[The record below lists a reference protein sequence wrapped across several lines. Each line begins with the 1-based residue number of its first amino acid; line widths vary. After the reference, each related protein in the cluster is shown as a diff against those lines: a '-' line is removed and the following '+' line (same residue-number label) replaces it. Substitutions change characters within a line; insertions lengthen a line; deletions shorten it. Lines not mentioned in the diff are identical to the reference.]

1 MPSHLFFYEFITN
14 TKIMAIKVN
23 EHLIPDWAIERQAQ
37 TMFEQVAKSMPDKPR
52 EVVQL
57 AALDLARDRM
67 VDQALMAQESQKRE
81 YMIDAEEVN
90 LGMKKWISQNGG
102 KKAFSK
108 GKHPVIKTEDDLRK
122 EITSQIQFNR
132 LLEEESTTEK
142 ISESEAKKYYDARPD
157 LFETEVLLTASHIL
171 KMAKTEEEFARAEE
185 QIIEIRKK
193 IEDGDAFIDMIKK
206 ESDDSQNDGHLGTF
220 GKGRMVPPFEKAAFS
235 LKVGEVSE
243 PVKSQFGWHLIEL
256 HDRKEPEV
264 TPFEEVK
271 EKIIEYLGE
280 RRKDRVFD
288 QFLDKLKKQAEI
300 SEVAGI

>member
-1 MPSHLFFYEFITN
+1 
-14 TKIMAIKVN
+14 MAIKVN

-67 VDQALMAQESQKRE
+67 VDQALMAQESQNRE
-81 YMIDAEEVN
+81 YVIDAEEVN

-132 LLEEESTTEK
+132 LLEEESTSEK

-185 QIIEIRKK
+185 QIIKIRKK
-193 IEDGDAFIDMIKK
+193 IEDGDPFIDMIKK

-264 TPFEEVK
+264 TLFEEVK
-271 EKIIEYLGE
+271 EKIVEYLGE

-288 QFLDKLKKQAEI
+288 QFLDKLKKQADI
-300 SEVAGI
+300 TEVAGI

>member
-1 MPSHLFFYEFITN
+1 
-14 TKIMAIKVN
+14 MAIKVN

-67 VDQALMAQESQKRE
+67 VDQALMAQESQNRE
-81 YMIDAEEVN
+81 YVIDAEEVN

-132 LLEEESTTEK
+132 LLEEESTSEK

-185 QIIEIRKK
+185 QIIKIRKK
-193 IEDGDAFIDMIKK
+193 IEEGDPFIDMIKK

-220 GKGRMVPPFEKAAFS
+220 GKGRMVPPFEKAAFA
-235 LKVGEVSE
+235 LKVGEISE

-264 TPFEEVK
+264 TSFEEVK

-300 SEVAGI
+300 TEVAGI

>member
-185 QIIEIRKK
+185 QIIKIRKK
-193 IEDGDAFIDMIKK
+193 IEDGDPFIDMIKK

-300 SEVAGI
+300 TEVAGI

>member
-1 MPSHLFFYEFITN
+1 
-14 TKIMAIKVN
+14 MAIKVN

-37 TMFEQVAKSMPDKPR
+37 TMFEQVAKSMPGKPR
-52 EVVQL
+52 EVIQL

-67 VDQALMAQESQKRE
+67 IDQTLMAQESQKRD
-81 YMIDAEEVN
+81 YVIDAEEIN
-90 LGMKKWISQNGG
+90 LGMKNWISQNGG

-132 LLEEESTTEK
+132 LLEEESTGETV
-142 ISESEAKKYYDARPD
+142 SESEAKKYYEARPD

-171 KMAKTEEEFARAEE
+171 KMAKTEEEFNRAEE

-193 IEDGDAFIDMIKK
+193 IENGEAFVDLIKK

-220 GKGRMVPPFEKAAFS
+220 GKGRMVPPFEKAAFA
-235 LKVGEVSE
+235 LKVGEISE

-264 TPFEEVK
+264 TSFEEVK

-300 SEVAGI
+300 TEVAGI

>member
-1 MPSHLFFYEFITN
+1 
-14 TKIMAIKVN
+14 MAIKVN

-67 VDQALMAQESQKRE
+67 VDQALMAQESQNRE
-81 YMIDAEEVN
+81 YIIDAEEVN

-300 SEVAGI
+300 TEVAGI

>member
-1 MPSHLFFYEFITN
+1 
-14 TKIMAIKVN
+14 MAIKVN

-37 TMFEQVAKSMPDKPR
+37 TMFEQVAKSMPGKPR
-52 EVVQL
+52 EVIQL

-67 VDQALMAQESQKRE
+67 IDQTLMAQESQKRD
-81 YMIDAEEVN
+81 YVIDAEEIN
-90 LGMKKWISQNGG
+90 LGMKNWISQNGG

-132 LLEEESTTEK
+132 LLEEESTGETV
-142 ISESEAKKYYDARPD
+142 SESEAKKYYDARPD

-171 KMAKTEEEFARAEE
+171 KMAKTEEEFDRAEE

-193 IEDGDAFIDMIKK
+193 IENGEAFVDLIKK

-220 GKGRMVPPFEKAAFS
+220 GKGRMVPPFEKAAFA
-235 LKVGEVSE
+235 LKVGEISE

-264 TPFEEVK
+264 TSFEEVK

-300 SEVAGI
+300 TEVAGI

>member
-193 IEDGDAFIDMIKK
+193 IEDGDAFIDMIKN
-206 ESDDSQNDGHLGTF
+206 ESDDSQNYGHLGTF

-300 SEVAGI
+300 TEVAGI

>member
-1 MPSHLFFYEFITN
+1 
-14 TKIMAIKVN
+14 MAIKVN

-67 VDQALMAQESQKRE
+67 VDQALMAQESQNRE
-81 YMIDAEEVN
+81 YVIDAEEVN

-132 LLEEESTTEK
+132 LLEEESTSEK
-142 ISESEAKKYYDARPD
+142 ISESEAKKYYEARPD

-185 QIIEIRKK
+185 QIIKIRKK
-193 IEDGDAFIDMIKK
+193 IEDGDPFIDMIKK

-271 EKIIEYLGE
+271 EKIVEYLGE

-288 QFLDKLKKQAEI
+288 QFLDKLKKQADI
-300 SEVAGI
+300 TEVAGI

>member
-1 MPSHLFFYEFITN
+1 
-14 TKIMAIKVN
+14 MAIKVN

-67 VDQALMAQESQKRE
+67 VDQALMAQESQNRE
-81 YMIDAEEVN
+81 YVIDAEEVN

-300 SEVAGI
+300 TEVAGI

>member
-1 MPSHLFFYEFITN
+1 
-14 TKIMAIKVN
+14 MAIKVN

-37 TMFEQVAKSMPDKPR
+37 SMFEQVAKSMPDKPR

-67 VDQALMAQESQKRE
+67 IDQALMAQESQNRD
-81 YMIDAEEVN
+81 YDIDAEEVN

-132 LLEEESTTEK
+132 LLEEESTGEK
-142 ISESEAKKYYDARPD
+142 VSESEAQKYYDARPD

-171 KMAKTEEEFARAEE
+171 KIAKTEDEFTRAEE

-193 IEDGDAFIDMIKK
+193 IEDGESFLEMIKK

-220 GKGRMVPPFEKAAFS
+220 GKGRMVPPFEKAAFA
-235 LKVGEVSE
+235 LNVDEVSQ
-243 PVKSQFGWHLIEL
+243 PVKSQFGWHLIQL

-264 TPFEEVK
+264 TPFSEVK
-271 EKIIEYLGE
+271 DKIVEYLGE

-288 QFLDKLKKQAEI
+288 QFLDKLKSQAEI
-300 SEVAGI
+300 TEVAGI

>member
-1 MPSHLFFYEFITN
+1 
-14 TKIMAIKVN
+14 MAIKVN

-67 VDQALMAQESQKRE
+67 VDQALMAQESQNRE
-81 YMIDAEEVN
+81 YVIDAEEVN

-132 LLEEESTTEK
+132 LLEEESTSEK

-185 QIIEIRKK
+185 QIIKIRKK
-193 IEDGDAFIDMIKK
+193 IEDGDPFIDMIKK

-220 GKGRMVPPFEKAAFS
+220 GKGRMVPPFEKAAFA
-235 LKVGEVSE
+235 LKVGEISE

-264 TPFEEVK
+264 TSFEEVK
-271 EKIIEYLGE
+271 EKIIDYLGE

-288 QFLDKLKKQAEI
+288 QFLDKLKKQAELT
-300 SEVAGI
+300 EVAGI

>member
-1 MPSHLFFYEFITN
+1 
-14 TKIMAIKVN
+14 MAIKVN

-37 TMFEQVAKSMPDKPR
+37 TMFEQVAKSMPGKPR
-52 EVVQL
+52 EVIQL

-67 VDQALMAQESQKRE
+67 IDQTLMAQESQKRD
-81 YMIDAEEVN
+81 YVIDAEEIN
-90 LGMKKWISQNGG
+90 LGMKNWISQNGG

-132 LLEEESTTEK
+132 LLEEESTGETV
-142 ISESEAKKYYDARPD
+142 SESEAKKYYDARPD

-171 KMAKTEEEFARAEE
+171 KMAKTEEEFDRAEE
-185 QIIEIRKK
+185 QIIKIRKK
-193 IEDGDAFIDMIKK
+193 IENGEVFVDLIKK

-220 GKGRMVPPFEKAAFS
+220 GKGRMVPPFEKAAFA
-235 LKVGEVSE
+235 LKVGEISE

-264 TPFEEVK
+264 TSFEEVK

-300 SEVAGI
+300 TEVAGI

>member
-1 MPSHLFFYEFITN
+1 
-14 TKIMAIKVN
+14 MAIKVN

-37 TMFEQVAKSMPDKPR
+37 TMFEQVAKSMPGKPR
-52 EVVQL
+52 EVIQL

-67 VDQALMAQESQKRE
+67 IDQTLMAQESQKRD
-81 YMIDAEEVN
+81 YVIDAEEIN
-90 LGMKKWISQNGG
+90 LGMKNWISQNGG

-132 LLEEESTTEK
+132 LLEEESTGETV
-142 ISESEAKKYYDARPD
+142 SEPEAKKYYDARPD

-171 KMAKTEEEFARAEE
+171 KMAKTEEEFDRAEE
-185 QIIEIRKK
+185 QIIKIRKK
-193 IEDGDAFIDMIKK
+193 IENGEVFVDLIKK

-220 GKGRMVPPFEKAAFS
+220 GKGRMVPPFEKAAFA
-235 LKVGEVSE
+235 LKVGEISE

-264 TPFEEVK
+264 TSFEEVK

-300 SEVAGI
+300 TEVAGI

>member
-206 ESDDSQNDGHLGTF
+206 ESDDSQNDGHL
-220 GKGRMVPPFEKAAFS
+220 
-235 LKVGEVSE
+235 
-243 PVKSQFGWHLIEL
+243 
-256 HDRKEPEV
+256 
-264 TPFEEVK
+264 
-271 EKIIEYLGE
+271 
-280 RRKDRVFD
+280 
-288 QFLDKLKKQAEI
+288 
-300 SEVAGI
+300 

>member
-1 MPSHLFFYEFITN
+1 
-14 TKIMAIKVN
+14 MAIKVN

-67 VDQALMAQESQKRE
+67 VDQALMAQESQNRE
-81 YMIDAEEVN
+81 YVIDAEEVN

-132 LLEEESTTEK
+132 LLEEESTSEK

-185 QIIEIRKK
+185 QIIKIRKK
-193 IEDGDAFIDMIKK
+193 IEDGDPFIDMIKK

-235 LKVGEVSE
+235 LKAGEVSE

-271 EKIIEYLGE
+271 EKIVEYLGE

-288 QFLDKLKKQAEI
+288 QFLDKLKKQADI
-300 SEVAGI
+300 TEVAGI

>member
-1 MPSHLFFYEFITN
+1 
-14 TKIMAIKVN
+14 MAIKVN

-37 TMFEQVAKSMPDKPR
+37 TMFEQVAKSMPGKPR
-52 EVVQL
+52 EVIQL

-67 VDQALMAQESQKRE
+67 IDQTLMAQESQKRD
-81 YMIDAEEVN
+81 YVIDAEEIN
-90 LGMKKWISQNGG
+90 LGMKNWISQNGG

-132 LLEEESTTEK
+132 LLEEESTGETV
-142 ISESEAKKYYDARPD
+142 SESEAKKYYDARPD

-171 KMAKTEEEFARAEE
+171 KMAKTEEEFDRAEQ

-193 IEDGDAFIDMIKK
+193 IENGEAFVDLIKK
-206 ESDDSQNDGHLGTF
+206 ESDDSQNEGHLGTF
-220 GKGRMVPPFEKAAFS
+220 GKGRMVPPFEKAAFA
-235 LKVGEVSE
+235 LKVGEISE

-264 TPFEEVK
+264 TSFEEVK

-300 SEVAGI
+300 TEVAGI

>member
-1 MPSHLFFYEFITN
+1 
-14 TKIMAIKVN
+14 MAIKVN

-300 SEVAGI
+300 TEVAGI

>member
-1 MPSHLFFYEFITN
+1 
-14 TKIMAIKVN
+14 
-23 EHLIPDWAIERQAQ
+23 
-37 TMFEQVAKSMPDKPR
+37 MFEQVAKSMPGKPR
-52 EVVQL
+52 EVIQL

-67 VDQALMAQESQKRE
+67 IDQTLMAQESQKRD
-81 YMIDAEEVN
+81 YVIDAEEIN
-90 LGMKKWISQNGG
+90 LGMKNWISQNGG

-132 LLEEESTTEK
+132 LLEEESTGETV
-142 ISESEAKKYYDARPD
+142 SESEAKKYYDARPD

-171 KMAKTEEEFARAEE
+171 KMAKTEEEFDRAEE

-193 IEDGDAFIDMIKK
+193 IENGEAFVDLIKK

-220 GKGRMVPPFEKAAFS
+220 GKGRMVPPFEKAAFA
-235 LKVGEVSE
+235 LKVGEISE

-264 TPFEEVK
+264 TSFEEVK

-300 SEVAGI
+300 TEVAGI

>member
-1 MPSHLFFYEFITN
+1 
-14 TKIMAIKVN
+14 MAIKVN

-37 TMFEQVAKSMPDKPR
+37 TMFEQVAKSMPGKPR
-52 EVVQL
+52 EVIQL

-67 VDQALMAQESQKRE
+67 IDQTLMAQESQKRD
-81 YMIDAEEVN
+81 YVIDAEEIN
-90 LGMKKWISQNGG
+90 LGMKNWISQNGG

-132 LLEEESTTEK
+132 LLEEESTGETV
-142 ISESEAKKYYDARPD
+142 SESEAKKYYDARPD

-171 KMAKTEEEFARAEE
+171 KMAKTEEEFDRAEE

-193 IEDGDAFIDMIKK
+193 IENGEAFVDLIKK

-220 GKGRMVPPFEKAAFS
+220 GKGRMVPPFEKAAFA
-235 LKVGEVSE
+235 LKVGEISE

-264 TPFEEVK
+264 TSFEEVK
-271 EKIIEYLGE
+271 ERKIEYLGE

-300 SEVAGI
+300 TEVAGI